1 MDVLHGGTHV
11 SSFIFPDMISCLN
24 ATYSKANRHAD
35 ARAVFSDIS
44 RKRLDWPEA
53 VWEAW
58 VSFEQLY
65 GSVDDLETCL
75 DKVEQAQ
82 IQVSNQRMRVSL

>member
-1 MDVLHGGTHV
+1 
-11 SSFIFPDMISCLN
+11 
-24 ATYSKANRHAD
+24 
-35 ARAVFSDIS
+35 
-44 RKRLDWPEA
+44 LDWPEA

-82 IQVSNQRMRVSL
+82 IQVNNQRMRVSL